1 MPETIAL
8 KNVISLVGDYPVLA
22 GINFDAKSGEVIL
35 LRGSNGSGKTSLLRL
50 VAGLIPVSK
59 GSARVLGISLD
70 GSSGNQIRSEIG
82 YLGHKLPIYY
92 DLTGHDNI
100 KYFLSIRLSQLD
112 MSKQTEKKG
121 RDYLKAISDE
131 ALELVGL
138 SMKLGKERTGNLSH
152 GQKKRLALAPILWSK
167 PRILLLDEPHSGLDE
182 SSRAVIDQLV
192 LDAANNGT
200 TVIYS
205 SHELEANEKMPT
217 RVISLAGGRVVEDKP
232 NV

>member
-22 GINFDAKSGEVIL
+22 GINFDAKNGEIIL

-50 VAGLIPVSK
+50 IAGLIPVSR
-59 GSARVLGISLD
+59 GNASVLGISLD

-92 DLTGHDNI
+92 DLSGQDNI
-100 KYFLSIRLSQLD
+100 KYFLSIRLSQ
-112 MSKQTEKKG
+112 SEIPKTSEKNG
-121 RDYLKAISDE
+121 NDYLKEITNE
-131 ALELVGL
+131 ALALVGL
-138 SMKLGKERTGNLSH
+138 SVKLGKEKAGNLSH

-182 SSRAVIDQLV
+182 ISRGVLDQLV
-192 LDAANNGT
+192 LDAANKGA
-200 TVIYS
+200 TVIYA
-205 SHELEANEKMPT
+205 SHEHGANQRHVT

-232 NV
+232 NA